1 MSVYEYSD
9 DEIEV
14 ISVED
19 DDALNAPLATWQ
31 PAPIPDG
38 DDAYRPSRSSRLVR
52 SLGTGLLSRRSS
64 LTTTRL
70 TPGFCFLVV

>member
-19 DDALNAPLATWQ
+19 DDALNAPLANRQ
-31 PAPIPDG
+31 PAPIPE
-38 DDAYRPSRSSRLVR
+38 DDDDY
-52 SLGTGLLSRRSS
+52 
-64 LTTTRL
+64 
-70 TPGFCFLVV
+70 

>member
-38 DDAYRPSRSSRLVR
+38 DDAY
-52 SLGTGLLSRRSS
+52 
-64 LTTTRL
+64 
-70 TPGFCFLVV
+70 